1 MIAEMHEAERVSAE
15 EFERRYERAYAD
27 LAAGRYFFDS
37 VHTPSV
43 FWVDISKLDL
53 KAGSPALKLDLSN
66 NRILSGE
73 TSGEFKPAEP
83 FKFLAPQ
90 S

>member
-1 MIAEMHEAERVSAE
+1 MR
-15 EFERRYERAYAD
+15 
-27 LAAGRYFFDS
+27 GRYFFEN

-43 FWVDISKLDL
+43 FWVDLDKLDL
-53 KAGSPALKLDLSN
+53 KPGAPSLKLDLSN

-73 TSGEFKPAEP
+73 VSKEFKPAEP
-83 FKFLAPQ
+83 FKWIAPQ